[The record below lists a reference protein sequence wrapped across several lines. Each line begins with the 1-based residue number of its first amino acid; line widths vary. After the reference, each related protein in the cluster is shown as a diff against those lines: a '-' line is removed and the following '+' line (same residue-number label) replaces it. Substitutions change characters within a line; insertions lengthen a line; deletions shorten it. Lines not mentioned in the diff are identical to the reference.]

1 MAILEHLE
9 PKCVFRF
16 VEELCAIPHGS
27 GNTRQVSDWLMDF
40 ARQRGL
46 EAHQDA
52 LGNVVII
59 REATPG
65 YESAGAVIVQG
76 HMDMVCEQA
85 PDCTKD
91 MAAEGLD
98 LAVEGDTVYAR
109 GTTLGGDDG
118 IAVAMALALLDADDI
133 PHPRLEAVITV
144 DEETGM
150 LGAVGMEDVSMLK
163 GRRMLNIDSEV
174 EGVFTVSCAGGN
186 MTCCT
191 LPVTRAPFGAETLAI
206 TVGGLRGGHS
216 GIEIHKGLG
225 NACTILGRVLTACA
239 KATPLRVTAVSGGLK
254 ANAIPR
260 EATALVSAADY
271 REIRAVCDRL
281 DEALKNEFR
290 ATDPEVFVSVR
301 AVEPSGT
308 PMDEASTR
316 RLLAL
321 LTCAPN
327 GIQVMSAEIDGL
339 VQTSLNLG
347 ILATEDT
354 AVTAMFCVRSSVES
368 QKQMLVERL
377 ECLLAALGGSVE
389 VSGDYTG
396 WEYRPDS
403 PLRELMVE
411 VFTEQYGHAPT
422 VEAIHAGVECGIF
435 AGKLPGLDCIS
446 FGPDLT
452 EIHTCRERMHI
463 ASVQRTWALVLE
475 VLKRMK

>member
-9 PKCVFRF
+9 PKSVFRF
-16 VEELCAIPHGS
+16 FEELCAIPHGS

-260 EATALVSAADY
+260 EATALVSVDDY

-308 PMDEASTR
+308 PMDEACGEPEADAGGASGVPAGGSGR
-316 RLLAL
+316 QR
-321 LTCAPN
+321 
-327 GIQVMSAEIDGL
+327 GSVRGL
-339 VQTSLNLG
+339 HRLG
-347 ILATEDT
+347 IPPRLPPAGADGGGVHG
-354 AVTAMFCVRSSVES
+354 AVRPRPHGGGHPRRRGVRHLCRE
-368 QKQMLVERL
+368 
-377 ECLLAALGGSVE
+377 AA
-389 VSGDYTG
+389 
-396 WEYRPDS
+396 R
-403 PLRELMVE
+403 
-411 VFTEQYGHAPT
+411 
-422 VEAIHAGVECGIF
+422 
-435 AGKLPGLDCIS
+435 PGLHLLR
-446 FGPDLT
+446 P
-452 EIHTCRERMHI
+452 
-463 ASVQRTWALVLE
+463 
-475 VLKRMK
+475 